1 MSEILINLK
10 YKEKAVSYYLNDN
23 TTWSQ
28 FKEMLYSEFNINESK
43 QIIMYQSKVID
54 SLDII
59 RKNGGEDIIITIKK
73 KTKHHCS
80 LNCCNNKVVKVLGD
94 CRWCNLSFCSEHRL
108 PETHHCPNYEDCR
121 KNSFNKN
128 AKLVGEMKCVSSK
141 V

>member
-1 MSEILINLK
+1 MNIIIK
-10 YKEKAVSYYLNDN
+10 YKDNEITYNLDETVS
-23 TTWSQ
+23 WCQ
-28 FKEMLYSEFNINESK
+28 FKQMLQKEFNVNENK
-43 QIIMYQSKVID
+43 QIIMHQAKIID

-59 RKNGGEDIIITIKK
+59 RKSEEKEITINLKK

-80 LNCCNNKVVKVLGD
+80 LNCCNNKVVKILGD
-94 CRWCNLSFCSEHRL
+94 CKWCSLSFCSEHRL
-108 PETHHCPNYEDCR
+108 PESHCCPNYDDCR